1 MPDDIGELWIHALF
15 LLPGVLVIVGV
26 ILAAYHVLTVEPL
39 RERILALERE
49 AAHGE

>member
-15 LLPGVLVIVGV
+15 LLPGVLIVVGAT
-26 ILAAYHVLTVEPL
+26 LAAYHMLTVEPL

>member
-1 MPDDIGELWIHALF
+1 MPDDTSELWIHAVF
-15 LLPGVLVIVGV
+15 IMPFVLVIVGAA
-26 ILAAYHVLTVEPL
+26 LAAYHILTVEPL